1 MVWEL
6 GSHDWRVLITSTDL
20 RSRGQPCLEISRCS
34 HFFLMGSS
42 HLSQS
47 FSGAA
52 PIGAILDKSK
62 KEIPS
67 GKVLQF
73 SYGKSVSSII
83 IAQMAM
89 DTYLTIANCS
99 FSNGHHHFKYPYPW
113 IINYHICIIY
123 IHIYIYPSNYHW
135 YIIIYHITVTIMY
148 SHVYLVCRWF
158 PYIYI
163 YYTHNIYI
171 YLCTHDIYIYIYTIY
186 IL

>member
-123 IHIYIYPSNYHW
+123 TYIYIPIKLSLIYHHLSHYSNHNVFPCLPRLQVVSIHIYI
-135 YIIIYHITVTIMY
+135 
-148 SHVYLVCRWF
+148 L
-158 PYIYI
+158 
-163 YYTHNIYI
+163 YT
-171 YLCTHDIYIYIYTIY
+171 
-186 IL
+186 